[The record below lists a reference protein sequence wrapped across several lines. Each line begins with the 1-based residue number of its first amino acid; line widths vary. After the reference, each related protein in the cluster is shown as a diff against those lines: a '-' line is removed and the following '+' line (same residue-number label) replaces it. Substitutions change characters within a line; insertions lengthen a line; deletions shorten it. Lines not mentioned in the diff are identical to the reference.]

1 MNMLELAYM
10 GDAVY
15 EVKIREYLI
24 STGLCKVNDLQK
36 EAVKYVSAN
45 SQSMYLKKM
54 IDENFLSSEELNV
67 VTCARNHK
75 NNHKPK
81 YTDIIT
87 YKNATGLEALIGQ
100 LYFDKNNDRINEI
113 IDFITGENYGN

>member
-1 MNMLELAYM
+1 M

-36 EAVKYVSAN
+36 EAVKYVSAKG
-45 SQSMYLKKM
+45 QSDYLKMM
-54 IDENFLSSEELNV
+54 IENNFLTEDELNI

-100 LYFDKNNDRINEI
+100 LYFDNKKDRIKEI
-113 IDFITGENYGN
+113 MSFILGD

>member
-1 MNMLELAYM
+1 MNMLTLAYM

-15 EVKIREYLI
+15 EEKIREYLI
-24 STGLCKVNDLQK
+24 STGLSKVNDLQK

-45 SQSMYLKKM
+45 SQSTYLKEM
-54 IDENFLSSEELNV
+54 IDCNFLTEEEVNT

-81 YTDIIT
+81 YADIIT
-87 YKNATGLEALIGQ
+87 YKNATGLEALIGK
-100 LYFDKNNDRINEI
+100 LYFDKNNERINEI
-113 IDFITGENYGN
+113 INFIVGR